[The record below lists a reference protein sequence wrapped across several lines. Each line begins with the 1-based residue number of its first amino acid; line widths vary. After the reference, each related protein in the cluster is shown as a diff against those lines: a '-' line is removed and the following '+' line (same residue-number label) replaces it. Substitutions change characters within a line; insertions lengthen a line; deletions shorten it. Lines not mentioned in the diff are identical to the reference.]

1 MVELW
6 WSSHDSTDSDTTA
19 DPMSHGL
26 CGQMP
31 NDWFAYGA
39 RAVMAQYLSAFPSLP
54 KLHQAMR
61 VTPGSCD
68 YWRCHN
74 YR

>member
-1 MVELW
+1 
-6 WSSHDSTDSDTTA
+6 
-19 DPMSHGL
+19 MSHGL